1 VIEEPEEAGGGR
13 PHAADAPSGG
23 PLVVRSRAE
32 LAAALARAPRPLG
45 LVPTMGWLH
54 AGHRSLIARA
64 RAENATVAVSIFVN
78 PRQFSSPTDLDRYP
92 RNEARDL
99 AICAE
104 EGVDLAWAPGVD
116 DVYPA
121 GFDTAVGVGA
131 VARPLEGAARPG
143 HFEGVAT
150 VVAVLLGLVR
160 PDRAYFG
167 MKDAQQLRV
176 IARMATDLALATVV
190 PCPTVRE
197 PDGLAMSSR
206 NVHLAPDERAA
217 AAVLHR
223 ALLAGRA
230 LRDAG
235 ERDAEAI
242 RAAVRE
248 VLATEPLADVEYVS
262 LADDGSLA
270 ELDLVDGPALLSLA
284 VRFGATRLI
293 DNLAV

>member
-1 VIEEPEEAGGGR
+1 
-13 PHAADAPSGG
+13 
-23 PLVVRSRAE
+23 
-32 LAAALARAPRPLG
+32 
-45 LVPTMGWLH
+45 
-54 AGHRSLIARA
+54 
-64 RAENATVAVSIFVN
+64 
-78 PRQFSSPTDLDRYP
+78 
-92 RNEARDL
+92 
-99 AICAE
+99 
-104 EGVDLAWAPGVD
+104 
-116 DVYPA
+116 
-121 GFDTAVGVGA
+121 
-131 VARPLEGAARPG
+131 
-143 HFEGVAT
+143 
-150 VVAVLLGLVR
+150 
-160 PDRAYFG
+160 

-248 VLATEPLADVEYVS
+248 VLAAEPLADVEYVS

-270 ELDLVDGPALLSLA
+270 ELDLVDGSALLSLA
-284 VRFGATRLI
+284 VRFGTTRLI

>member
-1 VIEEPEEAGGGR
+1 MIDGSGAAGGGAER
-13 PHAADAPSGG
+13 APSPGR

-32 LAAALARAPRPLG
+32 LADALARAPRPLG

-54 AGHRSLIARA
+54 AGHRSLVARA

-78 PRQFSSPTDLDRYP
+78 PRQFGSPADLDRYP
-92 RNEARDL
+92 RNEARDI

-104 EGVDLAWAPGVD
+104 EGVDLVWAPGVD
-116 DVYPA
+116 DVFPA
-121 GFDTAVGVGA
+121 GFDTAVRVGA
-131 VARPLEGAARPG
+131 LSAPLEGSARPG

-150 VVAVLLGLVR
+150 VVAVLFGLVR

-176 IARMATDLALATVV
+176 IARMATDLDLATVV

-206 NVHLAPDERAA
+206 NVHLSPAERTA

-223 ALLAGRA
+223 ALEAGRT
-230 LRDAG
+230 LREAG

-242 RAAVRE
+242 RAAVRA
-248 VLATEPLADVEYVS
+248 VLASEPLADVEYVS
-262 LADDGSLA
+262 LADDASLV
-270 ELDLVDGPALLSLA
+270 ELEWVDGPALLSLA

-293 DNLAV
+293 DNLVV

>member
-1 VIEEPEEAGGGR
+1 VIEEPEVAGGGR
-13 PHAADAPSGG
+13 PHAADAPFGG

-32 LAAALARAPRPLG
+32 LAAALARTGRPLG

-54 AGHRSLIARA
+54 AGHRSLIVRA

-78 PRQFSSPTDLDRYP
+78 PRQFGSPTDLDRYP

-104 EGVDLAWAPGVD
+104 EGVDLVWAPGVD

-121 GFDTAVGVGA
+121 GFDTTVGVGA

-176 IARMATDLALATVV
+176 IARMATDLDLATVV

-206 NVHLAPDERAA
+206 NVHLAPDERDA

-248 VLATEPLADVEYVS
+248 VLAAEPLANVEYVS
-262 LADDGSLA
+262 LADDDSLA